1 MSDAVVLPWPFEVLR
16 QRLAAGGDANGL
28 HVLASLAASLANETE
43 FDLSQADSLQDGED
57 QSLYSAIFGYC
68 LEYGLTEDE
77 RALVARTFTD
87 ASRLAG
93 GEGGH
98 V

>member
-1 MSDAVVLPWPFEVLR
+1 MSEAVVLPWPFELLR

-68 LEYGLTEDE
+68 LEHGLTEDE
-77 RALVARTFTD
+77 RVLVARTFTD

>member
-1 MSDAVVLPWPFEVLR
+1 MSDVVLPWPFEVLR
-16 QRLAAGGDANGL
+16 QRMTAGGDAHGL

-43 FDLSQADSLQDGED
+43 VDLSEADSLQDGED

-68 LEYGLTEDE
+68 LEHGLTEDE

-87 ASRLAG
+87 ASRISG

>member
-1 MSDAVVLPWPFEVLR
+1 MSEVVLPWPFELLR
-16 QRLAAGGDANGL
+16 QRMTAGRDANGL
-28 HVLASLAASLANETE
+28 HVLVSLAASLANETE
-43 FDLSQADSLQDGED
+43 VDLSEADSLQDAD

-68 LEYGLTEDE
+68 LEHGLTEDE

-87 ASRLAG
+87 ASRISG

>member
-1 MSDAVVLPWPFEVLR
+1 MSDVVVLPWPFEVLR
-16 QRLAAGGDANGL
+16 QRMAAGGNANGL
-28 HVLASLAASLANETE
+28 HVLVSLAASLANETE
-43 FDLSQADSLQDGED
+43 FDLSQADALQDGED

-68 LEYGLTEDE
+68 LECGLTEDE

-87 ASRLAG
+87 ASRLTG

>member
-1 MSDAVVLPWPFEVLR
+1 MVCMCWRRWRLRWLTKTEV
-16 QRLAAGGDANGL
+16 
-28 HVLASLAASLANETE
+28 
-43 FDLSQADSLQDGED
+43 DLSEANSLQDAD

-68 LEYGLTEDE
+68 LEHGLTEDE

-87 ASRLAG
+87 ASRISG

>member
-1 MSDAVVLPWPFEVLR
+1 MSDVALPWPFEVLR
-16 QRLAAGGDANGL
+16 QRMAAGGDANGL
-28 HVLASLAASLANETE
+28 HVLASLAAALANEAE
-43 FDLSQADSLQDGED
+43 VDLSEADSLQDGED

-68 LEYGLTEDE
+68 LEHGLTEDE

-87 ASRLAG
+87 ASRVSG

>member
-1 MSDAVVLPWPFEVLR
+1 MSDAVLPWPFEVLR
-16 QRLAAGGDANGL
+16 QRVTTGGEPNGL
-28 HVLASLAASLANETE
+28 HVLVTLAASLANETE
-43 FDLSQADSLQDGED
+43 FDLSQAESLQDEAD
-57 QSLYSAIFGYC
+57 QSLYGAIFGYC
-68 LEYGLTEDE
+68 MEHGLTEDE

-87 ASRLAG
+87 VSRLQG

>member
-1 MSDAVVLPWPFEVLR
+1 MSEVVLPWPFELLR
-16 QRLAAGGDANGL
+16 QRMTAGRDANGL
-28 HVLASLAASLANETE
+28 HVLVSLAASLANETE
-43 FDLSQADSLQDGED
+43 VDLSEADSLQDGED

-68 LEYGLTEDE
+68 LEHGLTEDE

-87 ASRLAG
+87 ASRIAG

>member
-1 MSDAVVLPWPFEVLR
+1 MSDVVVLPWPFELLR

-68 LEYGLTEDE
+68 LEHGLTEDE

>member
-16 QRLAAGGDANGL
+16 QRMVAGGDANGL
-28 HVLASLAASLANETE
+28 HVLVSLAASLANETE
-43 FDLSQADSLQDGED
+43 FDISQADTLQDDAD
-57 QSLYSAIFGYC
+57 QSLYGAIFGYC
-68 LEYGLTEDE
+68 MEHGLTEDE

-87 ASRLAG
+87 ASRIAG